1 MSSQIHNELFESY
14 FAEIYQDRWPT
25 LKAALHQDPL
35 QVVRKNMFSEEQIS
49 IAGMAEEFPSLDQ
62 CYIKPQGY
70 SLVKDLSGLYQGYV
84 MDPASIV
91 VALAL
96 EAKFEDHVL
105 DMCAAPGGK
114 SLVLAEQM
122 FKDSQRAQANGTSD
136 GSVTGTLI
144 ANEISETRRSRLLRV
159 IQEYIP
165 KETRM
170 FITVKGSDA
179 SLYGLKR
186 PEEFDRILADVP
198 CSGERHL
205 IENPEEFKLWTRKR
219 TKNLAVRQYS
229 ILSSAWH
236 ALKSGGRIVYSTCS
250 ISPEE
255 NDQVV
260 LKLVK
265 KRGVEVQ
272 RLSWLEQFDFLEL
285 TEVGY
290 RVLPD
295 KCGFGPMYFSIIK
308 KV

>member
-1 MSSQIHNELFESY
+1 MSSPIHNELFESY
-14 FAEIYQDRWPT
+14 FSEIYQERWNA
-25 LKAALHQDPL
+25 LKSALHADPL
-35 QVVRKNMFSEEQIS
+35 QVVRKNMFSDEEIS
-49 IAGMAEEFPSLDQ
+49 VAGQADLFPLLEQ

-70 SLVKDLSGLYQGYV
+70 SLVKDTAGLYQGYV

-96 EAKFEDHVL
+96 EVQSQDDVL

-122 FKDSQRAQANGTSD
+122 FKSAQAEDPSD
-136 GSVTGTLI
+136 VSVAGTLI
-144 ANEISETRRSRLLRV
+144 ANEISEPRRSRLLRV
-159 IQEYIP
+159 IQDYIP
-165 KETRM
+165 KEKRM
-170 FITVKGSDA
+170 FITVKGTDA

-236 ALKSGGRIVYSTCS
+236 SLKSGGRIVYSTCS

-260 LKLVK
+260 LKLIK
-265 KRGVEVQ
+265 KRGVEVL
-272 RLSWLEQFDFLEL
+272 RLPWLERFDFLEK

-295 KCGFGPMYFSIIK
+295 SCGFGPMYFSIIK